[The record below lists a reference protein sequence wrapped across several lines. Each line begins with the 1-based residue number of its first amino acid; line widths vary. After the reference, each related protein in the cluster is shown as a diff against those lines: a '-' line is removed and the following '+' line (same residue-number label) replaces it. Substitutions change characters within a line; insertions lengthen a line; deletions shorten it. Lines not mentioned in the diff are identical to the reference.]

1 MLSGDMDCWKLL
13 LTSSRHL
20 LLTVFR
26 VSGGGA
32 VLVVCVLLV
41 CSWGILSCCC
51 MCECEHVGLCLSAAC
66 LGGGWAC
73 DCVIILYILKVR
85 WLVLIHAI

>member
-1 MLSGDMDCWKLL
+1 MLSGDIDCWTLL

-32 VLVVCVLLV
+32 VLVLVVCVLLV
-41 CSWGILSCCC
+41 CSLGTLSCCT
-51 MCECEHVGLCLSAAC
+51 L
-66 LGGGWAC
+66 
-73 DCVIILYILKVR
+73 
-85 WLVLIHAI
+85 